1 MSVSPIRFDPGDG
14 DQLMARVAH
23 LYYEEMLTQEA
34 IARQMNLTRWKVG
47 RLLKAAREQGIV
59 EITIRH
65 VDLRL
70 AELEAALLHRFGLQ
84 HVIVT
89 TSGGGNRR
97 ASLNSV
103 ARAAAR
109 YLSKLEP
116 PPPLLATS
124 WGKTMTAVAEAMP
137 DGWTNNV
144 HVVQMNGAL
153 TLGIVKGQQT
163 DPAHQISRSGN
174 GHCTLLPV
182 PAIVDQA
189 AVRKGLE
196 RDSAIA
202 HVLDVARSAPVALFG
217 IGLLNEDSV
226 LAQSGYLEATQLAK
240 LRVAGAVGDVIGRFI
255 SVDGTIVDEALN
267 NRTLGLSLSELADK
281 PERIAVAHGS
291 HKMAPTLGA
300 LRAGLISTLI
310 VDDDLGQSL
319 AAAL

>member
-1 MSVSPIRFDPGDG
+1 MSVSPIRIDPSDG

-34 IARQMNLTRWKVG
+34 IARQVGLTRWKVG

-59 EITIRH
+59 EINIRH

-70 AELEAALLHRFGLQ
+70 AELEASLRENFDLG

-89 TSGGGNRR
+89 ASSAGNRT
-97 ASLNSV
+97 ASLNAV

-109 YLSKLEP
+109 YLANLDP

-124 WGKTMTAVAEAMP
+124 WGKTMTAVAEAIP
-137 DGWTNNV
+137 DGWTHNV

-182 PAIVDQA
+182 PAIVDMP
-189 AVRKGLE
+189 AVREGLE

-202 HVLDVARSAPVALFG
+202 HVLSVARSAPVALFG
-217 IGLLNEDSV
+217 IGLLSEDSV
-226 LAQSGYLEATQLAK
+226 LAQSGYLESTQLAH

-255 SVDGTIVDEALN
+255 SSHGEIVDASLDA
-267 NRTLGLSLSELADK
+267 RTLGLSLRELAHKD
-281 PERIAVAHGS
+281 ERIAVAHGA

-300 LRAGLISTLI
+300 LRAGLITTLI
-310 VDDDLGQSL
+310 VDDDLGQ
-319 AAAL
+319 ALVTAL

>member
-1 MSVSPIRFDPGDG
+1 MSVSPIRFDPTDG

-34 IARQMNLTRWKVG
+34 IARQINLTRWKVG

-59 EITIRH
+59 EINIRH

-70 AELEAALLHRFGLQ
+70 AELEARLLDRFGLQ

-97 ASLNSV
+97 AALNSV

-109 YLSKLEP
+109 YLSKLDP

-189 AVRKGLE
+189 AVREGLE

-255 SVDGTIVDEALN
+255 SVDGNIVDEALN
-267 NRTLGLSLSELADK
+267 SRTLGLSLNELAAK

-291 HKMAPTLGA
+291 HKMAPTMGA

>member
-1 MSVSPIRFDPGDG
+1 MSVSPIRIDPGDG

-34 IARQMNLTRWKVG
+34 IARQVGLTRWKVG

-59 EITIRH
+59 EINIRH

-70 AELEAALLHRFGLQ
+70 AELEASLRENFDLG

-89 TSGGGNRR
+89 ASSAGNRT
-97 ASLNSV
+97 ASLNAV

-109 YLSKLEP
+109 YLANLDP
-116 PPPLLATS
+116 TPPLLATS
-124 WGKTMTAVAEAMP
+124 WGKTMTAVAEAIP
-137 DGWTNNV
+137 DGWTHNV

-182 PAIVDQA
+182 PAIVDKP
-189 AVRKGLE
+189 AVREGLE

-202 HVLDVARSAPVALFG
+202 HVLSVARSAPVALFG
-217 IGLLNEDSV
+217 IGLLSEDSV
-226 LAQSGYLEATQLAK
+226 LAQSGYLESTQLAR
-240 LRVAGAVGDVIGRFI
+240 LRVSGAVGDVIGRFI
-255 SVDGTIVDEALN
+255 SSDGDIVDATLDA
-267 NRTLGLSLSELADK
+267 RTLGLSLRELAAKD
-281 PERIAVAHGS
+281 ERIAVAHGA

-300 LRAGLISTLI
+300 LRAGLITTLI
-310 VDDDLGQSL
+310 VDDDLGQAL